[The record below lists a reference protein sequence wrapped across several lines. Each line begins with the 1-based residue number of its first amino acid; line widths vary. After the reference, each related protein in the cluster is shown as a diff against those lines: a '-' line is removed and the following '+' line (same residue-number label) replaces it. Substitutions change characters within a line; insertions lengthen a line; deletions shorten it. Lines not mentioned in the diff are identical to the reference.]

1 MVGASEGLVYIV
13 DDDDPV
19 RDSMKVLLE
28 ACAFDV
34 RDFTSCTDFIANF
47 DGDPKACLLL
57 DLHLPVMSG
66 LEFMER
72 HGAQLK
78 GMPVILVTGRG
89 DPITFARAREAGVA
103 TILEKP
109 FEDDQLLDAIEDLM
123 PPAEPLV
130 VAHR

>member
-1 MVGASEGLVYIV
+1 MAGVNEGLVYIV

-34 RDFTSCTDFIANF
+34 RDYASCAEFIEQF
-47 DGDPKACLLL
+47 DGHPKACLLL

-72 HGAQLK
+72 HGAALR

-89 DPITFARAREAGVA
+89 DPVTFARAREAGVS

-109 FEDDQLLDAIEDLM
+109 FEDDQLIDTIERLL
-123 PPAEPLV
+123 PATP
-130 VAHR
+130 AAA